1 MQIVSGGRRM
11 ARHCVQTRPYKKYHP
26 LLHWCSPHTP
36 LPYPLLLSFLHPS
49 EHGSSTRRS
58 AIDRPNCKM
67 ASAEPI
73 VVEDE
78 DNQATESQ
86 VINEVSSTARE
97 IARSLRY
104 RNTRSGRRSSVLH
117 TIPQLYAHISTPF
130 LYDTVITHA
139 LTWPSL
145 TCQWLP
151 DEQT

>member
-1 MQIVSGGRRM
+1 
-11 ARHCVQTRPYKKYHP
+11 
-26 LLHWCSPHTP
+26 
-36 LPYPLLLSFLHPS
+36 
-49 EHGSSTRRS
+49 
-58 AIDRPNCKM
+58 M

-78 DNQATESQ
+78 DNTATESQ
-86 VINEVSSTARE
+86 VINEVSPPNLAGATQLRCRSTRFGRRSTARDPC
-97 IARSLRY
+97 S
-104 RNTRSGRRSSVLH
+104 
-117 TIPQLYAHISTPF
+117 PLYANISTPF